1 MPKIK
6 LFKVYP
12 KYDYD
17 SMESYLSQTD
27 LSDWEE
33 VTEEELNI
41 LQTFIGYDYLKNKDL
56 FMAVWEEVKSNV
68 IHDYVKDISAYINK
82 IKKETEEMHQKLK
95 AEREE
100 REKKEEQKKI
110 EQAKKLLKQ
119 NGIDV
124 E

>member
-12 KYDYD
+12 TYDYN
-17 SMESYLSQTD
+17 SIESYLHQTD

-33 VTEEELNI
+33 VTEEELDI
-41 LQTFIGYDYLKNKDL
+41 LKTFIGYNYLKDKDL
-56 FMAVWEEVKSNV
+56 FMVVWEEVKSSV
-68 IHDYVKDISAYINK
+68 VHDYVKDISAYINK
-82 IKKETEEMHQKLK
+82 IKKETQERDQKLK

-100 REKKEEQKKI
+100 RKKKEEQKKI